1 MKKVSCILLFICCLF
16 LNSPFSGGVSY
27 AADIEDLKNGVVHI
41 KAFSGSKELRE
52 GAGIIVGKEAGSV
65 FILTAYHVV
74 EKSDKRVVRF
84 YKRQWKAYD
93 DGSLYD
99 RIDKELDVAVVIIEL
114 GVNDTLYKS
123 LPDLSIGDFSQ
134 MSEGDKVT
142 SIGHPEE
149 HWQPAF
155 NNILNL
161 SCLNDLRKLRISRTS
176 ISNGCSGGPLFD
188 RHLNLIG
195 MVTSKDASSATVTKI
210 DYLLSL
216 LDKHWG
222 IPSNLVQSKQQKPKP
237 PSSKSPCVKRP
248 AGMIHWWPGDGNTND
263 IIGNNNGSLL
273 GSAGFVQ
280 GKVSKAFRFDG
291 SDSYFVTGS
300 NINITGNSDRTVSVW
315 MKSAQRYDGFM
326 CCPTPFS
333 WGQDAYGKSF
343 GIFIAFGR
351 WNFWG
356 NPGELDIPTS
366 VSVDFNWNH
375 HAITYDS
382 KTVKYYINGKIE
394 GIGPKALDTGNS
406 PLYLGRAFVR
416 RPFGDTPFEGLI
428 DEFQIFDRALSSEE
442 INTIYHAGPE
452 GICKE

>member
-1 MKKVSCILLFICCLF
+1 MKKVSCILSFICCLF
-16 LNSPFSGGVSY
+16 LNSPFSSWASY
-27 AADIEDLKNGVVHI
+27 AADIENLKNGVVHI
-41 KAFSGSKELRE
+41 KAFRGSKELRE

-74 EKSDKRVVRF
+74 KKSDKRVVKF
-84 YKRQWKAYD
+84 YKRWKPYD
-93 DGSLYD
+93 DS
-99 RIDKELDVAVVIIEL
+99 RIDYEIDEELDVAVVIIEL
-114 GVNDTLYKS
+114 GLNDTLYKS
-123 LPDLSIGDFSQ
+123 LPDLPKGDFSQ
-134 MSEGDKVT
+134 ISEGDKVT

-155 NNILNL
+155 NSILNL
-161 SCLNDLRKLRISRTS
+161 SCLNDSRKLRTSNIS
-176 ISNGCSGGPLFD
+176 ISDGCSGGPLFD

-195 MVTSKDASSATVTKI
+195 MVTDIDDSSAIIAKI
-210 DYLLSL
+210 DYLLKL

-222 IPSNLVQSKQQKPKP
+222 IPSNLVTSKQQKPKP
-237 PSSKSPCVKRP
+237 PSSNSPCVKRP

-273 GSAGFVQ
+273 GSAEFVQ

-291 SDSYFVTGS
+291 SNSYFMTGS

-315 MKSAQRYDGFM
+315 IKSAQRYDGFM

-333 WGQDAYGKSF
+333 WGGDAYGKSF

-351 WNFWG
+351 WIFWG
-356 NPGELDIPTS
+356 NPSELDIPTS

-394 GIGPKALDTGNS
+394 GIGPKTLDTDNS

-416 RPFGDTPFEGLI
+416 RPIGDTPFEGMI

-442 INTIYHAGPE
+442 INTIYDAGTE